1 MTCLRE
7 RDGFNEDDG
16 SGSRSLSSDGT
27 LSSSSVGGSPSPAAG
42 TSTWGRGG
50 ITAGGDKKTQRYLRT
65 LGSRVNNHNT
75 SGKHGVP
82 VPTVVRGI
90 NNNTS
95 GGPSMEN
102 KIRTSQAIARDIYVD
117 LLTLTYFFK
126 SARETNTTTT
136 ASWGVGGSGGGS
148 SDDLHRGTQPHTP
161 GKGPIPPPTPPPPS
175 HPPPPNSDPFREA
188 LFEKLFVQ
196 VVWEVLSYAEL
207 DALGTTEEDLVG
219 CVEGRAAQ
227 AFRIGLGW
235 LF

>member
-16 SGSRSLSSDGT
+16 SGSRSHSSDGT
-27 LSSSSVGGSPSPAAG
+27 LSSSSIGGSPSPVTG

-65 LGSRVNNHNT
+65 LGNRVSNNNT
-75 SGKHGVP
+75 SGKHSVP
-82 VPTVVRGI
+82 IPTVVRGAHT
-90 NNNTS
+90 NTS
-95 GGPSMEN
+95 GVSSVDH

-126 SARETNTTTT
+126 SARETTTTT
-136 ASWGVGGSGGGS
+136 PSWGVGGSGGGS
-148 SDDLHRGTQPHTP
+148 TDDLHRGGQISTP
-161 GKGPIPPPTPPPPS
+161 GKYPIPPPPPPPPPS
-175 HPPPPNSDPFREA
+175 YPPPPISDPFREA

>member
-27 LSSSSVGGSPSPAAG
+27 LSSSSIGGSPSPATGA
-42 TSTWGRGG
+42 STWGRGG

-65 LGSRVNNHNT
+65 LGSRVSTNNT

-82 VPTVVRGI
+82 VPTVVRGG
-90 NNNTS
+90 NNNA
-95 GGPSMEN
+95 GGDH
-102 KIRTSQAIARDIYVD
+102 KIRSSQAIARDIYVD

-126 SARETNTTTT
+126 SARETTTTGTT
-136 ASWGVGGSGGGS
+136 ASWGMGGSMGGS
-148 SDDLHRGTQPHTP
+148 SDDLHRGGQHTP
-161 GKGPIPPPTPPPPS
+161 GKIPIPPPPPPPPS
-175 HPPPPNSDPFREA
+175 HPPPPISDPFREA